1 MAGGLSTLLIMV
13 VIIDVAIVEV
23 DAQVHA
29 NVFLR
34 DIRRSNSTIR
44 EERRK
49 SGGNR

>member
-1 MAGGLSTLLIMV
+1 MAGGLSTFLIMV

-23 DAQVHA
+23 DAQIHA

-34 DIRRSNSTIR
+34 DIRRSNSMIR
-44 EERRK
+44 EERRE